1 MKKVALHEE
10 LQRELEVQGSSDR
23 VFGLTIAGFLVLVGL
38 WPLAR
43 GGAPRPWAL
52 GVAVVLLGLA
62 LLAPTTL
69 GPLNR
74 GWMRLGLLLQRVTNP
89 VFLGFLFYLVVTPT
103 GLLMRLLGKTPL
115 RLRLDRAAPTYWI
128 DRRPPGP
135 AGDTMRN
142 QF

>member
-1 MKKVALHEE
+1 MDRAALHED
-10 LQRELEVQGSSDR
+10 LRRELEIRGSSDR
-23 VFGLTIAGFLVLVGL
+23 VFALTMAGFLTLVGL

-43 GGAPRPWAL
+43 GGAPRAWAL
-52 GVAVVLLGLA
+52 GLAVVLLGLA

-74 GWMRLGLLLQRVTNP
+74 AWTRLGLLLQRVTNP
-89 VFLGFLFYLVVTPT
+89 VILGLLFYLAITPT
-103 GLLMRLLGKTPL
+103 GLVMRLLGKTPL